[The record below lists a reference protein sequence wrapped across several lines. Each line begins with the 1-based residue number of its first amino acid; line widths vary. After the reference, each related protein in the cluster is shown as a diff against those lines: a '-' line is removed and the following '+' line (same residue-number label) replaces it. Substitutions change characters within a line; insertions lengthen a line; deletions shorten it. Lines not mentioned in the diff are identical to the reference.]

1 MSSDMKNRLSHS
13 SIKLYS
19 ECGEKFRL
27 HYQERLREKTKSGAL
42 LFGSAFDAATEA
54 VLKDRNINEKE
65 VFDNVFTTQD
75 INGVGVHL
83 PDSLLVVYAASDYD
97 SDLFTVEDK
106 RFLLAKAQELLGYPG
121 EDIIDLYD
129 QVASRRKQRAYKRFS
144 DNDQKWYNLCNWIC
158 LRKKGHLMLDANRK
172 HVLPHITKVI
182 STQQKIELA
191 NSEGD
196 TVIGFAD
203 LVAQWDGKNEDICL
217 DYKTSAREYAEDAV
231 LTSPQLAIYTSA
243 LGLRRAG
250 FLVFKKQILKNRT
263 KVCSKCGHDG
273 SGYRYKTC
281 EASIDIDPSA
291 KVRCGGEWKE
301 TLRLEA
307 EVQILID
314 NVPEQLTKIVTE
326 NAEMVNRGIKAG
338 VFIRNLDNCVK
349 VYGKC
354 AYYSLCHKDDKNDLV
369 LVEEKKRD

>member
-1 MSSDMKNRLSHS
+1 MTNRLSHS

-42 LFGSAFDAATEA
+42 LFGTAFDNATEA
-54 VLKDRNINEKE
+54 ALKDRDIDEKA
-65 VFDNVFTTQD
+65 VFDASFTSQD
-75 INGVGVHL
+75 INGTIVHL
-83 PDSLLVVYAASDYD
+83 PDSLLVVYAQSDYD
-97 SDLFTVEDK
+97 ADLFTVEDK

-144 DNDQKWYNLCNWIC
+144 DNDQKWYNLCNWTC
-158 LRKKGHLMLDANRK
+158 LRRKGHLMLDANRK
-172 HVLPHITKVI
+172 HVLPHISKVI

-203 LVAQWDGKNEDICL
+203 LVAQWDEKNEDIVF
-217 DYKTSAREYAEDAV
+217 DYKTSARAYDDDAV

-250 FLVFKKQILKNRT
+250 FLVFKKQILKNRV
-263 KVCSKCGHDG
+263 KVCSKCGYDG
-273 SGYRYKTC
+273 SGYRTKTC
-281 EASIDIDPSA
+281 HAEYDG
-291 KVRCGGEWKE
+291 KRCGAEWTE
-301 TLRLEA
+301 TLSLEA

-349 VYGKC
+349 PYGKC
-354 AYYSLCHKDDKNDLV
+354 QFYGVCHKNDKSDLV
-369 LVEEKKRD
+369 LVEEKKRDG